1 MSDLFHSLSLFLPLL
16 LLFPFFFFISIAA
29 QSNDTNFPGCFSYR
43 CANINISYPF
53 WRMDSETPTQYCG
66 YEGFGINCSNNGE
79 EDVPIAYLGDDSY
92 YVHNI
97 SYNPK
102 WIALVDYDVSP
113 VVPSVRCPRV
123 RHNIDLG
130 DLPFNFLGQNV
141 NLSFHFNCTGV
152 PSFAHEIR
160 CLSTPTNKSFVHSL
174 YEEPPNVNWTEYSCL
189 EEVET
194 TVFDVFGSTTTLEN
208 GFPGA
213 LSKGFELRWGR
224 TEDCEKCEDSGGRCG
239 YNRNTTEHM
248 CFCSGG
254 KTTTG
259 HCNGTFVKT
268 PRFKLNS
275 TSTPVF

>member
-1 MSDLFHSLSLFLPLL
+1 MFDLFHSLSLSLALL

-97 SYNPK
+97 SYDPK

-113 VVPSVRCPRV
+113 VVPPDVCPRV

-130 DLPFNFLGQNV
+130 DMPFNFWGQNV

-152 PSFAHEIR
+152 PYFAHEIK
-160 CLSTPTNKSFVHSL
+160 CLSNPTNKSCVHSL
-174 YEEPPNVNWTEYSCL
+174 NEEPANFNWTEYSCDEAVL
-189 EEVET
+189 T
-194 TVFDVFGSTTTLEN
+194 TVFDVFSSINALEPE
-208 GFPGA
+208 FPRA
-213 LSKGFELRWGR
+213 LRQGFELNWGR

-239 YNRNTTEHM
+239 YNSNTREHM

-268 PRFKLNS
+268 
-275 TSTPVF
+275 